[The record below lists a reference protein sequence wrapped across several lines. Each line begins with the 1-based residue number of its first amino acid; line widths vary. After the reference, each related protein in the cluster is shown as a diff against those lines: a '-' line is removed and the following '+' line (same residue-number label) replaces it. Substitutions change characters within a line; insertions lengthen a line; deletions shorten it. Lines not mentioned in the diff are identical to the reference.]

1 MKSQNFEKNYFDR
14 IFGPTGS
21 FSGGIIFIA
30 GLVMVYFYISALF
43 LIVFGAFV
51 FFSRY
56 RTVIDYENKR
66 VKFSAMIF
74 GFIPVGKWTL
84 LSGDET
90 LTVELYSRVYRA
102 YSRANIPLDVTRAD
116 YRVFLKSP
124 TGKFKIPLQKFKT
137 RVEAEYA
144 KGEYEERLALKVI

>member
-1 MKSQNFEKNYFDR
+1 MKNHNFEINYFDR
-14 IFGPTGS
+14 VFGPTGS

-30 GLVMVYFYISALF
+30 GLVMVYFYIYALF

-51 FFSRY
+51 FFSIY
-56 RTVIDYENKR
+56 RTVINFEHKK

-84 LSGDET
+84 LSGEET

-116 YRVFLKSP
+116 YRVFLKDPS
-124 TGKFKIPLQKFKT
+124 GKFKIPLQKFKT
-137 RVEAEYA
+137 RAEAEYA
-144 KGEYEERLALKVI
+144 KGEYEKSLGIQSK